1 MRQNFLRV
9 LLYVMLLGV
18 PLSVRSVNW
27 VPVGEK
33 VNCGFAVDASNGYHQ
48 GDNIDDD
55 QHSLNNAS
63 FYATDPAV
71 LGGDNIL
78 NLYGTLYTDYNAA
91 TQVTGAI
98 PCALKVNGN
107 ISIEALEFDAIVN
120 VNEDTTIIPFFD
132 LRYTPTVAKL
142 YSQVFFNTGLDGD
155 GNPRVIDV
163 NMYSDLTFSGTTAIA
178 GGPDPDCQDMIVT
191 FAGPG
196 MVRFNMS
203 DGTSLWFDGQAD
215 FTDASGT
222 TDGGLTYNYNT
233 QMFNW
238 AGTTPSESIGL
249 GSGGCKVFVTMDQYP
264 EEVEMGNC
272 KLLFQ
277 RAILPVRAPV
287 EQNTRVMVYFG
298 PNAIFTYLSDNA
310 SGIVDQDVYPDG
322 YGRVAFDPSCN
333 MLDGVAG
340 RMVLFV
346 AGAYST
352 DINGVIDAK
361 YPMNDG
367 GVLINGHYCPRV
379 TDPDGASYAPADI
392 IDETGYGYDFS
403 TPAGVGAKFMVF
415 DQTYYDNANP
425 TAENPYDP
433 SIDDRRGLLVINDCQ
448 NISRLFA
455 DPYWD
460 VQEADVDNYSGC
472 SWAQSNPE
480 NSGIAT
486 RRGFVLGVNGE
497 VEIYPNTFL
506 DHVSG
511 AVNQVDPFEAF
522 DILNPDAWQITNPGM
537 DLSYLKQR
545 NPAAFIFDGLD
556 TSLFDLG
563 NPLRNDEQSEFV
575 AADPLVQNNDQVRA
589 LVSLYGDGALYSRAC
604 ASSQYGYLYN
614 FWSQQN
620 PLENKTLDYTGIL
633 AVGTGTYDAY
643 QLSANDDTVQE
654 GEGIHVYDFEG
665 EGWIQGLYNTDAID
679 IKTGTGRFYTTEYTD
694 AGVFSAPTVLID
706 DTGHEV
712 LPEGNSYVW
721 IYRPLLNDG
730 TPYTRYNSPTI
741 FFNNFGTFH
750 NAIFNHTDATKYVN
764 GVPAFSE
771 PAITG
776 GERYYF
782 AWEAWSAGD
791 QYVFWFADP
800 NRYRV
805 PEIRLIG
812 NSTLEL
818 HESCCASGI
827 RYTVLDVPNV
837 PLSADGG
844 DTYATVRFFDHGD
857 PLDTMNTGY
866 GRVWML
872 GSNMN
877 YMADS
882 VYDVNTGTWST
893 PSRNYATDSCFLN
906 IFKHNSTADVTDPL
920 DNASL
925 VRLYL
930 SNGDE
935 FDPSVPDTQYDLQ
948 RAHHLIAI
956 SQPDED
962 IANAIVNAKIGW
974 FTKQGYSD
982 PLNQFPGTY
991 PYNDEDIA
999 EPLGPFENDAL
1010 VTPNSRLYIDGSF
1023 MCFTSFD
1030 KFGSS
1035 LPMPIRSADDNG
1047 FLYVNSGGNLS
1058 VNSSEGD
1065 IHTQLQNHAIVSTGV
1080 AREIWND
1087 SEPHGIYEDYEYSGQ
1102 VYMPFDQVKF
1112 DPNYSIFIYNL
1123 TAQMW
1128 EDPQNPASGTM
1139 GVRIFPQDGEE
1150 EMGISWFWRELQNP
1164 TQYIPIKYPDN
1175 KAFNFRVTESP
1186 NMPVAETLDVVYF
1199 GGGDV
1204 VQQLKVFGAT
1214 QSDPLHIGI
1223 SGDGYSSPFYSDV
1236 REIVSCKST
1245 TQATDRFIS
1254 EGAHGVL
1261 FVELGG
1267 QVRLGSSEWNNH
1279 SLEAWNKLGKD
1290 YVTIVPMQGG
1300 GTVVLNDNLLVTAR
1314 MALVAG
1320 QTFGSTTSDRL
1331 SFYSESPYEIRVP
1344 AGVELDLSSFG
1355 QNDYMQ
1361 EIEFGGKVRLV
1372 LEAGATIR
1380 LPENG
1385 SNIALYF
1392 NDEAELVFE
1401 EPDALG
1407 QYVPFYDAAEAD
1419 FYVSKIFGRGW
1430 FFVNKDA
1437 KILVNDN
1444 ARVRIGT
1451 DELTPTTNVIFSLTR
1466 NGQLNIGNDTTAGG
1480 VLEIGNYAY
1489 QPGGAS
1495 IKAKFLLADDSIFNI
1510 AREGCLALSTI
1521 IVNKNGNPNG
1531 FADPTINPVM
1541 NGNVANVDSF
1551 GRPVFNPD
1559 IVAADGAWTFIPAFN
1574 VDRIEFEMNGGTFDH
1589 KNIVD
1594 GKSSNASL
1602 IAVGPTIGD
1611 GVTDAY
1617 FFSLNS
1623 SADASVL
1630 GGGNLMFIPEL
1641 QIGQSVYTANIWDF
1655 QGTVSTGETYGILA
1669 SGLSLLDQREF
1680 FVSTIYGTG
1689 GRSFSFAKPT
1699 DFFKFMTLVNFDTK
1713 RVSSK
1718 KVDYAITPF
1727 GPMIAYPSF
1736 AGSKIYAPAVSGTVV
1751 PAAQIFRI
1759 SGPGS
1764 INQWQSSAINGSV
1777 FGYGDAVPNTFSQAA

>member
-55 QHSLNNAS
+55 QHTLNNAS
-63 FYATDPAV
+63 FYADLTD
-71 LGGDNIL
+71 NQL
-78 NLYGTLYTDYNAA
+78 NLYGTLYTDYDAM
-91 TQVTGAI
+91 TQVLDGGNPI
-98 PCALKVNGN
+98 PCTLKVNGN
-107 ISIEALEFDAIVN
+107 ISIEAIDNDAFVN
-120 VNEDTTIIPFFD
+120 VNEPVIIVPFSD
-132 LRYTPTVAKL
+132 LRYTTTLAKG
-142 YSQVFFNTGLDGD
+142 YSQVFFNTAYG
-155 GNPRVIDV
+155 RTIDV
-163 NMYSDLTFSGTTAIA
+163 NLFEGCDLTFSGTTTVPGSGVDAVY
-178 GGPDPDCQDMIVT
+178 QDMIVT

-196 MVRFNMS
+196 MVRFNMEN
-203 DGTSLWFDGQAD
+203 GTTLWFDGQMD
-215 FTDASGT
+215 T
-222 TDGGLTYNYNT
+222 TVGGLTYNPAT
-233 QMFNW
+233 QMFEW
-238 AGTTPSESIGL
+238 AEGTPNDSIGL
-249 GSGGCKVFVTMDQYP
+249 GSGGCKVFVTMDQYQ
-264 EEVEMGNC
+264 EEVDAGNC

-277 RAILPVRAPV
+277 RAITTASPTRALV
-287 EQNTRVMVYFG
+287 AQDKRVMVYFG
-298 PNAIFTYLSDNA
+298 PNAIFTYLSDNNT
-310 SGIVDQDVYPDG
+310 GIVDQDFFPDG
-322 YGRVAFDPSCN
+322 YARVAFDPSC
-333 MLDGVAG
+333 DIEPVSGVAG
-340 RMVLFV
+340 RMVLFI
-346 AGAYST
+346 AGAYGI
-352 DINGVIDAK
+352 DRDGVMDAK

-367 GVLINGHYCPRV
+367 GVLINGHYCPDR
-379 TDPDGASYAPADI
+379 TGSEGEYTPDDI
-392 IDETGYGYDFS
+392 ISAAGYGYDFS
-403 TPAGVGAKFMVF
+403 IPAGVGAKFMVF
-415 DQTYYDNANP
+415 DKAYYDNRDP
-425 TAENPYDP
+425 LPRTADNPYDP
-433 SIDDRRGLLVINDCQ
+433 SIDDRRGLLVVNDCQ

-460 VQEADVDNYSGC
+460 VQEGEPAYYSGC
-472 SWAQSNPE
+472 AWAQSNPD

-486 RRGFVLGVNGE
+486 RRGFVLGINGE

-511 AVNQVDPFEAF
+511 AVNQIDPFEAY
-522 DILNPDAWQITNPGM
+522 DILNPDGWQFTNPGM
-537 DLSYLKQR
+537 DLSFLKQR

-556 TSLFDLG
+556 PSLFDLG
-563 NPLRNDEQSEFV
+563 NPLRSDEPSAFI

-614 FWSQQN
+614 FWNTEN
-620 PLENKTLDYTGIL
+620 PLENQTLDYTGIF

-643 QLSANDDTVQE
+643 QLSPNDDTVQE

-665 EGWIQGLYNTDAID
+665 EGWIQGLYNTDAVD
-679 IKTGTGRFYTTEYTD
+679 MLTGDWRFYATEYTD
-694 AGVFSAPTVLID
+694 AGEFSAPTVLID

-712 LPEGNSYVW
+712 LPEGGSYVW

-730 TPYTRYNSPTI
+730 TEYTRYNSPTV
-741 FFNNFGTFH
+741 FFNNFGIFH
-750 NAIFNHTDATKYVN
+750 NVIFKHTDATKYVN

-782 AWEAWSAGD
+782 AWEAWTTGQDYQLWNS
-791 QYVFWFADP
+791 DP

-805 PEIRLIG
+805 PEIRLLG
-812 NSTLEL
+812 NTTLEL
-818 HESCCASGI
+818 HESCCASGV
-827 RYTVLDVPNV
+827 RFAVLDVPNV

-857 PLDTMNTGY
+857 PLDTMNTGF
-866 GRVWML
+866 GRIWML

-882 VYDVNTGTWST
+882 VYDQNTGTWST

-906 IFKHNSTADVTDPL
+906 IFKHNSTVDVTDPL

-935 FDPSVPDTQYDLQ
+935 FDPSVPELQYNLQ

-962 IANAIVNAKIGW
+962 IAYAKINAKIGW
-974 FTKQGYSD
+974 FTKQADSS
-982 PLNQFPGTY
+982 PFPGSY
-991 PYNDEDIA
+991 PYNDEEMTT
-999 EPLGPFENDAL
+999 EPAYLFENDAL
-1010 VTPNSRLYIDGSF
+1010 VTPNSRLYVDGSF

-1035 LPMPIRSADDNG
+1035 LPMPIVTSDDNG

-1058 VNSSEGD
+1058 IYPSEGD
-1065 IHTQLQNHAIVSTGV
+1065 IHTQLQSHAIVSTGV

-1087 SEPHGIYEDYEYSGQ
+1087 SDATGIYEDYEYSGQ

-1123 TAQMW
+1123 TSQMW
-1128 EDPQNPASGTM
+1128 EDPQNPASGTS
-1139 GVRIFPQDGEE
+1139 GVRIFPQEGEE

-1164 TQYIPIKYPDN
+1164 TQYIPIKYPDT
-1175 KAFNFRVTESP
+1175 KAFNLRVTESP
-1186 NMPVAETLDVVYF
+1186 NMPVEETLDVVYF

-1204 VQQLKVFGAT
+1204 IQQLKVFGAT
-1214 QSDPLHIGI
+1214 QSDPLHLSI
-1223 SGDGYSSPFYSDV
+1223 SGDGNSSPFYSDV
-1236 REIVSCKST
+1236 REIVSCKSN
-1245 TQATDRFIS
+1245 TQVTDRFIS

-1267 QVRLGSSEWNNH
+1267 QVRLGSSKWNNH
-1279 SLEAWNKLGKD
+1279 SVDAWNKLGKD
-1290 YVTIVPMQGG
+1290 YVSIVPMQGG

-1320 QTFGSTTSDRL
+1320 QTFGATTSDRL
-1331 SFYSESPYEIRVP
+1331 SFYSESPYEIRVQ

-1355 QNDYMQ
+1355 QTGYMQ

-1407 QYVPFYDAAEAD
+1407 QYVPFFDAAEAD
-1419 FYVSKIFGRGW
+1419 YYVSKILGSGW
-1430 FFVNKDA
+1430 FYVNKDA

-1451 DELTPTTNVIFSLTR
+1451 DELTPTTNIVFSLTR

-1495 IKAKFLLADDSIFNI
+1495 IQVKFLLADDSIFNI

-1521 IVNKNGNPNG
+1521 MVNKNGNPNG
-1531 FADPTINPVM
+1531 LAVPEYNPVLRTINPD
-1541 NGNVANVDSF
+1541 VAQVDSF

-1559 IVAADGAWTFIPAFN
+1559 IVPANGAWSFVPAYN
-1574 VDRIEFEMNGGTFDH
+1574 VYRIEFEMAGGTFDH
-1589 KNIVD
+1589 KNIAQGD
-1594 GKSSNASL
+1594 DNNSSL
-1602 IAVGPTIGD
+1602 IAVGPYMGQ
-1611 GVTDAY
+1611 GENQGY
-1617 FFSLNS
+1617 FFKLG
-1623 SADASVL
+1623 SASDASLL
-1630 GGGNLMFIPEL
+1630 GGGNVMYVPEL
-1641 QIGQSVYTANIWDF
+1641 SEDRTVYTANVWNYE
-1655 QGTVSTGETYGILA
+1655 GTVSTGEAYGILG
-1669 SGLSLLDQREF
+1669 SSLLLQDRAEIF
-1680 FVSTIYGTG
+1680 GGDIPATLYGNGGQAFTFTTG
-1689 GRSFSFAKPT
+1689 A
-1699 DFFKFMTLVNFDTK
+1699 DFFNFLCF
-1713 RVSSK
+1713 RPYNLQGHP
-1718 KVDYAITPF
+1718 KVDFAVTPF
-1727 GPMIAYPSF
+1727 DLMVAYVSQQ
-1736 AGSKIYAPAVSGTVV
+1736 SDLYADTEGKAE
-1751 PAAQIFRI
+1751 IFRDR
-1759 SGPGS
+1759 
-1764 INQWQSSAINGSV
+1764 SASLTIRGNLQ
-1777 FGYGDAVPNTFSQAA
+1777 QAAAVGALATMGDVLPNEATVIQVNP